1 MKLLH
6 KFLINVIYGIKKVMH
21 FVFAKRDY
29 AINDVYIEY
38 FVDHSKDFSIETMET
53 SDHHPLWINQSYEIH
68 PSTTSYVIDETDL
81 ARANIAIGDP
91 IPTPPE
97 AVTKIIIRI
106 SYWYENR
113 MYKYLTYNHNY
124 TWPPKKATT
133 MSFNIPLSSAQLLDC
148 DDKPVKDVL
157 EKIRRYAGPNS
168 DFYGEKV
175 LVKDMLFYNED
186 RLKNELPRIKL
197 KNCFGMMKTVD
208 TISGFMSDLRLP

>member
-21 FVFAKRDY
+21 FIFAKRDY
-29 AINDVYIEY
+29 TIDDIYIEY
-38 FVDHSKDFSIETMET
+38 FVDHSKDFSTETM
-53 SDHHPLWINQSYEIH
+53 DHPLWVNQSCEIE
-68 PSTTSYVIDETDL
+68 PTVKSYVIDEKDL
-81 ARANIAIGDP
+81 VCVGLSIGDP

-97 AVTKIIIRI
+97 AVTKILIRI
-106 SYWYENR
+106 SYWYGNR
-113 MYKYLTYNHNY
+113 MYKFLTYNNEY
-124 TWPPKKATT
+124 TWPPKKSTT
-133 MSFNIPLSSAQLLDC
+133 MSFHIPLTSAQLLDC

-157 EKIRRYAGPNS
+157 DKIRRYAGPNS

-175 LVKDMLFYNED
+175 MIKDMLFYSED

-208 TISGFMSDLRLP
+208 TLTGLISDLRLP

>member
-1 MKLLH
+1 MKVLH

-21 FVFAKRDY
+21 FIFAKRDY
-29 AINDVYIEY
+29 SIDDIYIEY
-38 FVDHSKDFSIETMET
+38 FVDHSKDFSIETTE
-53 SDHHPLWINQSYEIH
+53 HPLWVRQSYEIE
-68 PSTTSYVIDETDL
+68 PTTDSYVIDEKDL
-81 ARANIAIGDP
+81 ERAGLSIGDP

-97 AVTKIIIRI
+97 AVTKILIRI
-106 SYWYENR
+106 SYWYGNR
-113 MYKYLTYNHNY
+113 MYKFLTYNNEY
-124 TWPPKKATT
+124 TWPPKKANT
-133 MSFNIPLSSAQLLDC
+133 MSFHIPLTSAQLLDC

-175 LVKDMLFYNED
+175 MIKDMLFYNED

-208 TISGFMSDLRLP
+208 TLTGLMTDLRLP

>member
-1 MKLLH
+1 MKVLH

-21 FVFAKRDY
+21 FIFAKRDY
-29 AINDVYIEY
+29 TIDDIYIEY
-38 FVDHSKDFSIETMET
+38 FVDHSKDFSAETIE
-53 SDHHPLWINQSYEIH
+53 HPLWVRQSYEIE
-68 PSTTSYVIDETDL
+68 PTTDSYVIDEKDL
-81 ARANIAIGDP
+81 ERAGLSIGDP

-97 AVTKIIIRI
+97 AVTKILIRI
-106 SYWYENR
+106 SYWHGNR
-113 MYKYLTYNHNY
+113 MYKFLTYNNEY
-124 TWPPKKATT
+124 TWPPKKANT
-133 MSFNIPLSSAQLLDC
+133 MSFHIPLTSAQLLDC

-175 LVKDMLFYNED
+175 MVKDMLFYNED

-208 TISGFMSDLRLP
+208 TLTGLMTDLRLP

>member
-6 KFLINVIYGIKKVMH
+6 KFLINVIYGLKKVMH
-21 FVFAKRDY
+21 FIFARRDY
-29 AINDVYIEY
+29 TIDDIYIEY
-38 FVDHSKDFSIETMET
+38 FVDHSKDFSIETMEI
-53 SDHHPLWINQSYEIH
+53 SDHHRLWINQSYEID
-68 PSTTSYVIDETDL
+68 PETESYVIDEKDL
-81 ARANIAIGDP
+81 GRVGLSVGDP

-97 AVTKIIIRI
+97 AVTKVIVRIR
-106 SYWYENR
+106 YWYDNR
-113 MYKYLTYNHNY
+113 MYKFLTYNTNY
-124 TWPPKKATT
+124 SWPPKKVSN
-133 MSFNIPLSSAQLLDC
+133 MSFHIPLISAQLLDC

-157 EKIRRYAGPNS
+157 EKIRRYAGPHS

-175 LVKDMLFYNED
+175 LIKDMLFYNED

>member
-21 FVFAKRDY
+21 FIFAKRDY
-29 AINDVYIEY
+29 TIDDIYIEY
-38 FVDHSKDFSIETMET
+38 FVDHSKDFSTETM
-53 SDHHPLWINQSYEIH
+53 DHPLWVNQSYEIE
-68 PSTTSYVIDETDL
+68 PTVKSYVIDEKDL
-81 ARANIAIGDP
+81 VCVGLSIGDP

-97 AVTKIIIRI
+97 AVTKILIRI
-106 SYWYENR
+106 SYWYGNR
-113 MYKYLTYNHNY
+113 MYKFLTYNSEY
-124 TWPPKKATT
+124 TWPPKKSTT
-133 MSFNIPLSSAQLLDC
+133 MSFHIPLTSAQLLDC

-157 EKIRRYAGPNS
+157 DKIRRYAGPNS

-175 LVKDMLFYNED
+175 MIKDMLFYSED

-208 TISGFMSDLRLP
+208 TLTGLMSDLRLP

>member
-1 MKLLH
+1 MKLIH
-6 KFLINVIYGIKKVMH
+6 KFLINVIYGIKKVML
-21 FVFAKRDY
+21 FIFAKRDY
-29 AINDVYIEY
+29 TINDVYIEY
-38 FVDHSKDFSIETMET
+38 FVDHSKDFSTETIEA
-53 SDHHPLWINQSYEIH
+53 SDHHPLWIKQSYEIH

-81 ARANIAIGDP
+81 THADIAIGDP

-97 AVTKIIIRI
+97 AVTKMIIRI
-106 SYWYENR
+106 NYWYENR

-124 TWPPKKATT
+124 IWPPKKANN

-157 EKIRRYAGPNS
+157 AKIRRYAGPNS

-175 LVKDMLFYNED
+175 LIKDMLFYNED

-208 TISGFMSDLRLP
+208 TLTGFMSDLRLP

>member
-1 MKLLH
+1 MKVLH

-21 FVFAKRDY
+21 FIFAKRDY
-29 AINDVYIEY
+29 TIDDIYIEY
-38 FVDHSKDFSIETMET
+38 FVDHSKDFSPVTMIN
-53 SDHHPLWINQSYEIH
+53 DYHLLWLNQSYEIE
-68 PSTTSYVIDETDL
+68 PNTKSYVIDEKDL
-81 ARANIAIGDP
+81 EVANLSIGDP

-97 AVTKIIIRI
+97 AVTKILIRI

-113 MYKYLTYNHNY
+113 MYKFLTYDKDY
-124 TWPPKKATT
+124 SWPPKKSST
-133 MSFNIPLSSAQLLDC
+133 MSFHIPLTSAQLLDC

-157 EKIRRYAGPNS
+157 DKIRRYAGPNS

-175 LVKDMLFYNED
+175 MIKDMLFYSED

-208 TISGFMSDLRLP
+208 TSTGLMSDLRLP